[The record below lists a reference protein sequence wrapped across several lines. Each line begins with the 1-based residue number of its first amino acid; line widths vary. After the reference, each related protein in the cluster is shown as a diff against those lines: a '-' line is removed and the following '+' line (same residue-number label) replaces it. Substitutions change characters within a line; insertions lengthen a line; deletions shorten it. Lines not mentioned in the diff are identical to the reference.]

1 MSKIELEAHL
11 EARCVA
17 AVEARGGLA
26 LKLQIPGVR
35 GFPDRTILVPGQ
47 QVWFAEFKRLKTG
60 RVSAQQEE
68 WARRLRALGYA
79 VYFIDTWEQFVQAL
93 DVAARAIW
101 ITDLVAASYTLHTLT
116 VPTPS

>member
-47 QVWFAEFKRLKTG
+47 QVWFAELKRLKTG

-79 VYFIDTWEQFVQAL
+79 VYFIDTWEQFMQAL
-93 DVAARAIW
+93 DAVSIESNKVLAL
-101 ITDLVAASYTLHTLT
+101 DS
-116 VPTPS
+116 